1 MVCQCMGLAIAK
13 FLHYFC
19 LDYFSLSCIVK
30 YINYRILE
38 PFYKNGLVQN
48 FDVFSCENC
57 MASSK
62 LICSSCDSERTL
74 INGIVFDFMSA
85 AIVSYY

>member
-13 FLHYFC
+13 FLYYFC
-19 LDYFSLSCIVK
+19 LDYFLLSCIVK
-30 YINYRILE
+30 YINHHILE
-38 PFYKNGLVQN
+38 TFYKNGLVHN
-48 FDVFSCENC
+48 FHAFSCENC

-62 LICSSCDSERTL
+62 LICSLCDSERTL
-74 INGIVFDFMSA
+74 INGIVFDFMSD